1 MCTEE
6 DVFQVKSVEPF
17 TTPFFCNINVGP
29 CYLIGQPQVK
39 YIICNGNLSAST
51 KCKCKERYLHIDR
64 FGNDPWAPDIQR
76 NVPECR
82 PVCGNLDPCLYLDK
96 LFPGR
101 LGCLRVIKICD
112 IVQCF
117 IKRHSHGK
125 RQIHP
130 LRETIIDPSHT

>member
-64 FGNDPWAPDIQR
+64 FGNDPWRLISGVMSP
-76 NVPECR
+76 NVAR
-82 PVCGNLDPCLYLDK
+82 SVATLTLVFTLTSSFPVVLVVSELS
-96 LFPGR
+96 R
-101 LGCLRVIKICD
+101 SAI
-112 IVQCF
+112 
-117 IKRHSHGK
+117 
-125 RQIHP
+125 
-130 LRETIIDPSHT
+130 